1 MIDFFEIRWFRFK
14 HPLKRRPVLILGL
27 PGLLPSLSQVPVIPI
42 SSQIRGLDWEVLLT
56 PADGLPSNCVLKP
69 EWITCVDKT
78 EIGPFIAKLSTDRVP
93 EVRNALIKVLGL
105 E

>member
-27 PGLLPSLSQVPVIPI
+27 SNLLPSLSQVPVIPI
-42 SSQIRGLDWEVLLT
+42 SSQIRGLDWEILL
-56 PADGLPSNCVLKP
+56 ASVDDLPNTCVLKP
-69 EWITCVDKT
+69 EWITCVDKID
-78 EIGPFIAKLSTDRVP
+78 IGPFITKLSTDRIL
-93 EVRNALIKVLGL
+93 EVKNALTKVLGL